1 MLRRPRLVAA
11 APIVLGALLVAPL
24 CTPAPA
30 VAAAC
35 DLHYV
40 AMGDDVPAGN
50 DSSSEQAYPH
60 LLLTKHLEP
69 SPGTWCKY
77 GTPKN
82 GVKSSEIIS
91 GGQMAT
97 GWNMEP
103 NLITLS
109 VGEQNSPIENL
120 VDSCFSDVE
129 SHDFVGAA
137 SCAGEVL
144 GDIPAFESLRKDLTS
159 ILNDYKMMM
168 MARPDL
174 VVAVVGY
181 PNPYPSLES
190 AEENVLQLCNPLV
203 DTIVTCLVRWEQF
216 PPALEVINQAFKKL
230 NGTIAEAVLPFA
242 EGYRGRF
249 MFIDPTS
256 AFSSHCMKM
265 EVAIQTQVSH
275 GDEIVEED
283 SEKGFGCETSW
294 WSTHGSGN
302 FDPPTYLE
310 PAASGVLVGEEQETT
325 GMGVFPNQE
334 GQQCIADL
342 IWEAVKIKLAVPQ
355 APEQEVCEQSNS
367 TTSNPTLN
375 PTGPGTGEASAGGA
389 AGAAV
394 RAPLTVPARA
404 AAVTKR
410 HRVRVKTSA
419 CAKPRLRRGHS
430 GRRLRSACRGAHG
443 RSGRAHR
450 YQR

>member
-1 MLRRPRLVAA
+1 MLRALKLLAA
-11 APIVLGALLVAPL
+11 APIVFGVVAAASL
-24 CTPAPA
+24 CAPEPAA
-30 VAAAC
+30 AAAC
-35 DLHYV
+35 DLHYI
-40 AMGDDVPAGN
+40 ATGDDVPAGN
-50 DSSSEQAYPH
+50 DISAEQAYPH

-69 SPGTWCKY
+69 SPGTWCMYDK
-77 GTPKN
+77 PKN
-82 GVKSSEIIS
+82 GTKSSEIVS

-97 GWNMEP
+97 AWNMEP

-120 VDSCFSDVE
+120 IDSCFSDVE
-129 SHDFVGAA
+129 SHDFSGASA
-137 SCAGEVL
+137 CAGEVL
-144 GDIPAFESLRKDLTS
+144 GDIPAFESLTKDLTS

-190 AEENVLQLCNPLV
+190 AEENVPQLCTPLV
-203 DTIVTCLVRWEQF
+203 DTISTCLERWEQF

-230 NGTIAEAVLPFA
+230 NSTISDAVKPFA
-242 EGYRGRF
+242 AGYRGRF
-249 MFIDPTS
+249 MFIDPSS

-275 GDEIVEED
+275 GDEVVEED
-283 SEKGFGCETSW
+283 AEKSFGCETSW

-310 PAASGVLVGEEQETT
+310 PADSGVLVGEEQETT

-342 IWEAVKIKLAVPQ
+342 VWEAVKIKLAVPQ

-389 AGAAV
+389 AGAAP
-394 RAPLTVPARA
+394 RALVSSGVQSAVAKEHSRSRGKASSCRRARA
-404 AAVTKR
+404 RRTRPAGK
-410 HRVRVKTSA
+410 
-419 CAKPRLRRGHS
+419 LRTE
-430 GRRLRSACRGAHG
+430 CRGVRRRHG
-443 RSGRAHR
+443 KARRP
-450 YQR
+450 